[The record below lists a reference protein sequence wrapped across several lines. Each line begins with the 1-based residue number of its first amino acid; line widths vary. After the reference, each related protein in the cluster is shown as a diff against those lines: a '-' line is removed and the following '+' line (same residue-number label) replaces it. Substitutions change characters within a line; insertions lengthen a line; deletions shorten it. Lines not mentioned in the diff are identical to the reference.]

1 MRKEAMS
8 LSKEQLAELLRL
20 IGLTRDEEI
29 DCERCLARVAEFAER
44 ELAGRSVPAGLE
56 AVAHHLSICAECCE
70 EYEALL
76 QALKAMDG

>member
-1 MRKEAMS
+1 MS
-8 LSKEQLAELLRL
+8 LSREEIAELLRL

-29 DCERCLARVAEFAER
+29 DCEGCLARVAEFAER

-56 AVAHHLSICAECCE
+56 AVAHHLSICSECCE
-70 EYEALL
+70 EYESLL

>member
-1 MRKEAMS
+1 MS
-8 LSKEQLAELLRL
+8 LSREQIAELLRL

-29 DCERCLARVAEFAER
+29 DCERCLALVAEFAER
-44 ELAGRSVPAGLE
+44 KLVGQSVPAGLE
-56 AVAHHLSICAECCE
+56 AVAHHLSVCAECCE

>member
-1 MRKEAMS
+1 MS
-8 LSKEQLAELLRL
+8 LSKEEITGLLRL

-29 DCERCLARVAEFAER
+29 DCQRCLARVAEFAER